1 VNKTVCAFGL
11 LSGALAVALMLAT
24 LPFIRSTELGTADLI
39 GYTSI
44 VISALV
50 LFFGIRSHRQRAGGR
65 LTFRR
70 GLGVGILIT
79 LISSACYMV
88 AFQVV
93 YFKTMPDFGERFSA
107 CMVERA
113 RANGATERELEETAA
128 MASALKRLYDHP
140 ATNAALTFATT
151 FPVGF
156 VMSVLAAAV
165 LRTKGR

>member
-1 VNKTVCAFGL
+1 MKKTALAFGL
-11 LSGALAVALMLAT
+11 LSGALAVALMLAS
-24 LPFIRSTELGTADLI
+24 LPFIRSMALGTSDLI

-50 LFFGIRSHRQRAGGR
+50 LFFGIRSHRERAGGR
-65 LTFRR
+65 LTFGR
-70 GLGVGILIT
+70 GLGVGILIS
-79 LISSACYMV
+79 LISSACYMA

-93 YFKTMPDFGERFSA
+93 YFKAMPDFGEKFSA
-107 CMVERA
+107 CMLERA
-113 RANGATERELEETAA
+113 RASGATEREIEETAA
-128 MASALKRLYDHP
+128 MAAALKRLYDHP